1 MGPLEKPMKALND
14 VFRVDINKC
23 VKEAFIK
30 DVEAS
35 ITPEEKR
42 RFYSSELAKISHD
55 TLHQD
60 VE

>member
-14 VFRVDINKC
+14 VFRVDISKC
-23 VKEAFIK
+23 VQEAFLK

-42 RFYSSELAKISHD
+42 KFY
-55 TLHQD
+55 
-60 VE
+60 